1 MFLTFNRQPEELAMT
16 NLIELMKKL
25 GRRPFHQEAMTAL
38 SRQDL
43 TALIHEH
50 SSPEAALDEACRLL
64 YGLPCRRYPTE
75 VVTTFQEGGALPRR
89 VFKER
94 RKQLAGGYVWRQRRL
109 QELGVNGFRAG
120 LLAGTEKFALDA
132 TEMSDIETRL
142 RRHELWWAET
152 PECYDDSQIKLYG

>member
-43 TALIHEH
+43 TALIQEY
-50 SSPEAALDEACRLL
+50 SSLEAALNEACGLL
-64 YGLPCRRYPTE
+64 YGLRRRRYPTE
-75 VVTTFQEGGALPRR
+75 VVTTLQEGGVLPRR
-89 VFKER
+89 IFKKR
-94 RKQLAGGYVWRQRRL
+94 RKQLVEEYFWRMQRL

-132 TEMSDIETRL
+132 TKRSDIETRL

-152 PECYDDSQIKLYG
+152 PECYDDSPIKLYG

>member
-38 SRQDL
+38 SRQDV

-50 SSPEAALDEACRLL
+50 SSLEAALDEACGLL
-64 YGLPCRRYPTE
+64 YGLRRRRYPTE
-75 VVTTFQEGGALPRR
+75 VVTTLQEGQALPRQ
-89 VFKER
+89 VFKAR
-94 RKQLAGGYVWRQRRL
+94 RKRLVAEHIWRRRRL

-142 RRHELWWAET
+142 RRHELWWAGT
-152 PECYDDSQIKLYG
+152 PECYDDSPIKLYG

>member
-43 TALIHEH
+43 TALIQEH
-50 SSPEAALDEACRLL
+50 SSLEAALDEACGLL
-64 YGLPCRRYPTE
+64 YGLRRRRYPTE

-94 RKQLAGGYVWRQRRL
+94 RKQLAVEYVWRMRRL
-109 QELGVNGFRAG
+109 QEVGVNGFRAG
-120 LLAGTEKFALDA
+120 LLAGTEKFELDA
-132 TEMSDIETRL
+132 TERSGIETL
-142 RRHELWWAET
+142 LCRHELWWAET
-152 PECYDDSQIKLYG
+152 PKCYDDSLIKLYG